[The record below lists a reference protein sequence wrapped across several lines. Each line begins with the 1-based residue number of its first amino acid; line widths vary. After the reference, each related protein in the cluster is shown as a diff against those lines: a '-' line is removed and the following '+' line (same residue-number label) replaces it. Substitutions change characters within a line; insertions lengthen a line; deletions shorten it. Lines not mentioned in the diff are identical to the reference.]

1 MSEEYRR
8 HSPIKR
14 ILAALDASTSSLNAL
29 QTAVDLAARFDA
41 ELLGLFVEDINL
53 LRLAQLP
60 FAREISFYS
69 PRLRRIETKE
79 MEIELRTQAA
89 RIRTMLAKTADRLGV
104 SWEFRTTRGDV
115 GAEVLT
121 AGSKVD
127 LVIMGK
133 IGRSLPGFRRS
144 GSTVRTLLLQRMGM
158 TMILESRVQI
168 AHTPVAAVYDNAE
181 SARKVLNTAINLSQL
196 HEAPLV
202 VFIVAG
208 NTEEAKVRKRHALE
222 ELRDLKIPVKFRQVI
237 NPNLIDLAAQIRIE
251 TKGPVI
257 ISCLEDWFEGD
268 KLCGLID
275 EIANP
280 VLLIR

>member
-1 MSEEYRR
+1 MSEEYTR

-69 PRLRRIETKE
+69 SRLRRIETKE
-79 MEIELRTQAA
+79 MELELRTQAA
-89 RIRTMLAKTADRLGV
+89 RIRAMLAKAADNLGV
-104 SWEFRTTRGDV
+104 SWEFRTIRGDV
-115 GAEVLT
+115 GAEVLS
-121 AGSKVD
+121 AGAKAD

-168 AHTPVAAVYDNAE
+168 VHTPVVAVYDNAE
-181 SARKVLNTAINLSQL
+181 SARKVLNTAVHLSQL
-196 HEAPLV
+196 HDAPLV
-202 VFIVAG
+202 VFIVAA
-208 NTEEAKVRKRHALE
+208 NPEEAEVRKRHAFE
-222 ELRDLKIPVKFRQVI
+222 ELRNLKISVGFRQVI
-237 NPNLIDLAAQIRIE
+237 NPNLIDLAAQIRRE

-257 ISCLEDWFEGD
+257 ISCLEDWFKGD